1 MSLRETLNRKELTQ
15 HRDIKKK
22 MYNLKIMFITN
33 NNYEQKQS
41 YV

>member
-1 MSLRETLNRKELTQ
+1 MSLRETLTKRAYSTP
-15 HRDIKKK
+15 RYKKK
-22 MYNLKIMFITN
+22 MNDLKIMFITN